1 MPFLIL
7 VLYGNFPTMQLEKF
21 NAQDKGINVNNYGGE
36 LHFILPFFFFA
47 IVNEY
52 WVASVTSK
60 QQWNTHIRE
69 KIYEELV

>member
-52 WVASVTSK
+52 
-60 QQWNTHIRE
+60 
-69 KIYEELV
+69 